1 MMMMLVSGIVVKC
14 TQILHLFIR
23 DSCYVISILQEW
35 SWTTLNIAGE
45 TSWKLVNKCLYYC
58 RFFFNKLILASRK
71 VVTEYV
77 LLITWRPSQSARTE
91 KKETEGYDDAICST
105 RGMTFRHD
113 ADQIVW
119 NITKRRFSYPSKGG
133 GNIISSEWLVTYWRG
148 GPRRSIFIISIS
160 IFFLNLKAHARGV
173 MRSFFVKILTDAG

>member
-1 MMMMLVSGIVVKC
+1 MMMMLVSGIVVKR

-119 NITKRRFSYPSKGG
+119 NITKSRFSYPSKGG
-133 GNIISSEWLVTYWRG
+133 GQYHIIGMIGNILARWSSSKYIHHFNIHIFSKFKRTWK
-148 GPRRSIFIISIS
+148 RS
-160 IFFLNLKAHARGV
+160 HAI
-173 MRSFFVKILTDAG
+173 VKILTDAG